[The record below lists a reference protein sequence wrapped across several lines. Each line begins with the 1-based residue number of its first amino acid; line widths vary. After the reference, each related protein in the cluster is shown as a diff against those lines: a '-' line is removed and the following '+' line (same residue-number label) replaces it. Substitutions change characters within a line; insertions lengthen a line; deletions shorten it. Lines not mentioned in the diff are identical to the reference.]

1 MSAGRRPPW
10 RRARPGG
17 ERRPVRDAP
26 PAVTREPRL
35 DTAPP
40 RGMRDVLP
48 DEVRVRD
55 RAIATILDVYRRH
68 GFQRIETPAVE
79 NIKLLTRGE
88 GGENEKL
95 IFKIL
100 KRGEKLAA
108 GQDIDTL
115 VDLGLRFDLT
125 VPLAR
130 YYANN
135 HGQLPHPLKAIQIG
149 PVWRA
154 ERPQAGRF
162 RQFTQCDI
170 DILGVASET
179 AEIDLIIATAE
190 ALLALGLTD
199 LTIRINDRRVLAA
212 IARHCG
218 FDEARF
224 DSVFIALDKLDKI
237 GGGGVKEEL
246 ERQGHSAKAIGTLF
260 GLLTEGTGA
269 AWRLDQLAPV
279 LGGHW
284 DAAAGRALERIL
296 GEAHHYARDRFDIK
310 FDPTLVR
317 GMGYYTGP
325 IFEVQHRDARS
336 SIAGGGRYDRMIGK
350 LLGRDVPATGF
361 SIGFERVIGILMER
375 DATGSVDRERVALVI
390 DEQAASLAPALR
402 LARELREQGS
412 IVSLEIKS
420 KKAGRQFQELELR
433 GFRRIGVVSDDGSV
447 EWRARRSQ
455 PVSGGGA

>member
-1 MSAGRRPPW
+1 MTA
-10 RRARPGG
+10 
-17 ERRPVRDAP
+17 
-26 PAVTREPRL
+26 RL
-35 DTAPP
+35 DTHPP
-40 RGMRDVLP
+40 RGMRDLLP
-48 DEVRVRD
+48 DEVEVRD
-55 RAIATILDVYRRH
+55 RATATILDVYRRH

-79 NIKLLTRGE
+79 SIKLLTRSE

-100 KRGEKLAA
+100 KRGEKLVA
-108 GQDIDTL
+108 GQDVEDL

-135 HGQLPHPLKAIQIG
+135 HGRLPHPLKAIQIG

-179 AEIDLIIATAE
+179 AEIELIIATAE

-199 LTIRINDRRVLAA
+199 LTVRLNDRRILAA
-212 IARHCG
+212 VARHCG
-218 FDEARF
+218 FEEARF

-237 GGGGVKEEL
+237 EKAGMIGEL
-246 ERQGHSAKAIGTLF
+246 EAEGHPAKAIG
-260 GLLTEGTGA
+260 GLLALLDEVTDT
-269 AWRLDQLAPV
+269 AWRLDRLAP
-279 LGGHW
+279 LLREHW
-284 DAAAGRALERIL
+284 DPGVGRALERIL
-296 GEAHHYARDRFDIK
+296 GEVQHYGRGEFQIR

-325 IFEVQHRDARS
+325 IFEVQYRQARS
-336 SIAGGGRYDRMIGK
+336 SIAGGGRYDRMIGR

-361 SIGFERVIGILMER
+361 SIGFERVIGILMEE
-375 DATGSVDRERVALVI
+375 ATPAAHDRERVALVF
-390 DEQAASLAPALR
+390 DEQAATLTPALR

-420 KKAGRQFQELELR
+420 KKAGRQLQELELR
-433 GFRRIGVVSDDGSV
+433 GFGRIGVVGEDGAV
-447 EWRARRSQ
+447 EWRVRRSQ
-455 PVSGGGA
+455 PVSGSGT